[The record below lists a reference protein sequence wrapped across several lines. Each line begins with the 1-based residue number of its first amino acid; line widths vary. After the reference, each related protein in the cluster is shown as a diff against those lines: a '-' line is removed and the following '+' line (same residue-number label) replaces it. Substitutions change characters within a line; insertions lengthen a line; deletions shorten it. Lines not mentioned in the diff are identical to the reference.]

1 MRYLKLFLCMILL
14 LTGCSYKTLNEAIQK
29 KWKVPVK
36 IQYIENKKQTVI
48 FTDGTTDVQYVF
60 STFEKK
66 HDRYIYSTDQEE
78 GYTFD
83 SDDGVPFLIRT
94 INREKVGNIIWGALK
109 TNKKVVRV
117 NVVYTNKNNGDD
129 QIEVQIPVKNN
140 VFIGYPTRSFFD
152 SETSL
157 YQEWDLSAIAYDE
170 DGKVVANIN
179 Y

>member
-1 MRYLKLFLCMILL
+1 MRYLKLFLCMVLL

-66 HDRYIYSTDQEE
+66 NGRYIYSTDSED
-78 GYTFD
+78 GWTFD
-83 SDDGVPFLIRT
+83 SNAGIPFLVRT

-109 TNKKVVRV
+109 TPKKVVRV
-117 NVVYTNKNNGDD
+117 NILYTNKNEVNN
-129 QIEVQIPVKNN
+129 QIEVKIPVKNN
-140 VFIGYPTRSFFD
+140 VFIGYPSKSFFE
-152 SETSL
+152 SESTVF
-157 YQEWDLSAIAYDE
+157 QEWDISAKAFDE
-170 DGKVVANIN
+170 NGNIVATYN
-179 Y
+179 

>member
-14 LTGCSYKTLNEAIQK
+14 LTGCSYKTLDEAVQR
-29 KWKVPVK
+29 KWKEPVK
-36 IQYIENKKQTVI
+36 ILYIENNKQTVI

-60 STFEKK
+60 STFEKE
-66 HDRYIYSTDQEE
+66 HGRYKYSTDPEE

-109 TNKKVVRV
+109 TNKKVVSV
-117 NVVYTNKNNGDD
+117 KVVYTNKNDADN
-129 QIEVQIPVKNN
+129 QVEVQIPVKNN
-140 VFIGYPTRSFFD
+140 VFIGYPKRSFFD
-152 SETSL
+152 SETTL
-157 YQEWDLSAIAYDE
+157 FQEWGLSAKAYDE
-170 DGKVVANIN
+170 NGSVVASIK